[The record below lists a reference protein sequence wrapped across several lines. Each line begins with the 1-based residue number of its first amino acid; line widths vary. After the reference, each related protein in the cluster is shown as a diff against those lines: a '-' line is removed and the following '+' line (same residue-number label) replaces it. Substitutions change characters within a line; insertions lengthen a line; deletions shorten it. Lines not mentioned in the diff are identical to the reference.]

1 MQLAA
6 SHSIELI
13 ERSFDREERS
23 MQTANDFE
31 LRIALTEA
39 IARELLWRA
48 LAPTSMSI
56 FGDLDDAIAHQAEQ
70 LGVSLDG
77 CQSRAL
83 A

>member
-1 MQLAA
+1 
-6 SHSIELI
+6 
-13 ERSFDREERS
+13 

-48 LAPTSMSI
+48 LAPNSVSM
-56 FGDLDDAIAHQAEQ
+56 FGDLDDAIAQQAEQ

-77 CQSRAL
+77 CQVMGISVTNDPEGMYAEISYTNQ
-83 A
+83 